1 MIDRLVFTHQDATVL
16 LEQLLPEPPDRV
28 LSRNLPALARAIAAH
43 VDVAPLPVA
52 TGERRWLRL
61 DVTAEYDAWL
71 ITWGAG
77 SGLELHDHG
86 GSSGVLHV
94 VRGSLVERARDRGA
108 TMPLVTRRLRAHD
121 TVVVPASREHE
132 VSNPHPTVAVSVHVY
147 TPPLTFGPGNPA

>member
-1 MIDRLVFTHQDATVL
+1 ML
-16 LEQLLPEPPDRV
+16 LAQLLPEPPGRV

-86 GSSGVLHV
+86 GSSG
-94 VRGSLVERARDRGA
+94 GDSTPRARGWRERRRCRAPGA
-108 TMPLVTRRLRAHD
+108 GA
-121 TVVVPASREHE
+121 
-132 VSNPHPTVAVSVHVY
+132 
-147 TPPLTFGPGNPA
+147 